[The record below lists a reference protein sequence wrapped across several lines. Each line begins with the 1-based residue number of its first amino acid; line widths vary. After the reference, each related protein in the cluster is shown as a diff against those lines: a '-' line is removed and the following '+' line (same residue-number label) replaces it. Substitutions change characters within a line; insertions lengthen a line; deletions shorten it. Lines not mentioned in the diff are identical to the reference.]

1 MTHDDLPPI
10 IAAWV
15 RQLLAPEFVALVR
28 TLPVDRIDVKL
39 GASKGKVTRQPTVV
53 LNGGPQDMVSA

>member
-1 MTHDDLPPI
+1 MNENDLPPV

-15 RQLLAPEFVALVR
+15 KQLLDPQFVALVR
-28 TLPVDRIDVKL
+28 TMAVDRIDVKL
-39 GASKGKVTRQPTVV
+39 AASKGKVTRQPTIV

>member
-1 MTHDDLPPI
+1 MNENDLPPI

-15 RQLLAPEFVALVR
+15 RQLLDPQFVALVR
-28 TLPVDRIDVKL
+28 GLPVERIDVKL
-39 GASKGKVTRQPTVV
+39 SASKGKVNRQPTIV

>member
-1 MTHDDLPPI
+1 MTDSDLPPI

-15 RQLLAPEFVALVR
+15 RQLLDPQFVALVR
-28 TLPVDRIDVKL
+28 GLPVDRIDVKL

-53 LNGGPQDMVSA
+53 LNGGPQEMISA

>member
-1 MTHDDLPPI
+1 MSEDELPPI

-28 TLPVDRIDVKL
+28 SLPVERLDVKL
-39 GASKGKVTRQPTVV
+39 SASRGKVARHPTVI
-53 LNGGPQDMVSA
+53 LNGGAQEMVGA

>member
-1 MTHDDLPPI
+1 MNEQDLPPI

-15 RQLLAPEFVALVR
+15 RQLLSPEFVALVR

-39 GASKGKVTRQPTVV
+39 SASRGKVARQPTIV
-53 LNGGPQDMVSA
+53 LNGGPQDMVGA